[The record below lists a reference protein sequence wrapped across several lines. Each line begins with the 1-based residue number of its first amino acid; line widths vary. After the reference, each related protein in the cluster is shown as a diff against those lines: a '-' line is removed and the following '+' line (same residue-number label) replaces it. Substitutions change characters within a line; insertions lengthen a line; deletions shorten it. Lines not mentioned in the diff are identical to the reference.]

1 MPEPLYVLVGFADL
15 LISAISFA
23 MVLRAVLGWFF
34 EPQGRLFDFLF
45 IVTEPVI
52 MPLRK
57 LFVKMNWF
65 QGTPIDM
72 AYMFTYVVL
81 FLLQLVLDGVRGI

>member
-1 MPEPLYVLVGFADL
+1 
-15 LISAISFA
+15 
-23 MVLRAVLGWFF
+23 
-34 EPQGRLFDFLF
+34 
-45 IVTEPVI
+45 

-81 FLLQLVLDGVRGI
+81 FLLQLVLDGIRGI